1 MIMKK
6 YFIPFVCILLFS
18 LVLLSCTKKSTD
30 HEPSAN
36 TRIQSSLQTMV
47 DKIVTDY
54 KSEFPGFPGGLAV
67 KVTSKKGSYFV
78 SSGFTGAINDQY
90 HFRIASLTKVFTS
103 TAVILLAQQGKLNL
117 DAKITDTIPGT
128 NMTYIPQDANYN
140 IPYKDQIT
148 IRLLLEH
155 NAGVFDVSN
164 ALVPDT
170 VSAPVPYKGQWYIG
184 YMENLDPNH
193 TFTFDE
199 LVGVVSTCRLFLFPP
214 GQGHH
219 YSNTGYSILGK
230 IIERV
235 SGLSYPQ
242 FIAQNIF
249 EPMGL
254 NNSFAPYRGDD
265 QLIPPP
271 FIRGFRYSPAVVEC
285 TESNISANVG
295 EGNLISN
302 ADDLSRFIRSLVR
315 GEGVL
320 SPVWVND
327 YMLVIPKASFD
338 VLNYAL
344 GITYAQNLG
353 WGHTGS
359 HEGYYTRMVSD
370 PVNDITVV
378 AFVNSW
384 NEVPGA
390 EIPLI
395 VKLEEAC
402 YYARNIVQ

>member
-1 MIMKK
+1 MKRTLAA
-6 YFIPFVCILLFS
+6 LLKIT
-18 LVLLSCTKKSTD
+18 LVGLVILSCSKKSTD
-30 HEPSAN
+30 YKPSDE
-36 TRIQSSLQTMV
+36 TLIQSSLQAMA
-47 DKIVTDY
+47 DKMVTDY
-54 KSEFPGFPGGLAV
+54 RKEFPGFPGGLAM
-67 KVTSKKGSYFV
+67 KVVSKKGSFFV
-78 SSGFTGAINDQY
+78 SSGFSEAITDQH

-103 TAVILLAQQGKLNL
+103 TSILLLAQEGKLNL
-117 DAKITDTIPGT
+117 DAKLSDTIPGT
-128 NMTYIPQDANYN
+128 GMTYVPMDAGYN
-140 IPYKDQIT
+140 IPFRDQIT
-148 IRLLLEH
+148 IRLLLQH

-164 ALVPDT
+164 ELIPDT

-184 YMENLDPNH
+184 YVKNQDPKH

-199 LVGVVSTCRLFLFPP
+199 LVGVVSTCRLFYTLP

-235 SGLSYPQ
+235 SGMSYPR
-242 FIAQNIF
+242 FVTEKIF
-249 EPMGL
+249 QPMGL
-254 NNSFAPYRGDD
+254 AHSFAPYLGDD
-265 QLIPPP
+265 QLIPSP
-271 FIRGFRYSPAVVEC
+271 FVKGYTYSPAIVEC
-285 TESNISANVG
+285 TESNISANVS
-295 EGNLISN
+295 EGNLISTP
-302 ADDLSRFIRSLVR
+302 ADLAYFMRSLLR

-327 YMLVIPKASFD
+327 IMLVIPKTSFD
-338 VLNYAL
+338 NLNYAL

-359 HEGYYTRMVSD
+359 HEGYYSRMVSD

-384 NEVPGA
+384 NDIAGA

-395 VKLEEAC
+395 MKIEEAC
-402 YYARNIVQ
+402 YKARNVVH

>member
-1 MIMKK
+1 MKRILVK
-6 YFIPFVCILLFS
+6 LVYTFFVS
-18 LVLLSCTKKSTD
+18 LAILSCTKKSTD
-30 HEPSAN
+30 YVPS
-36 TRIQSSLQTMV
+36 TSSQIQSSLQSMI
-47 DKIVTDY
+47 DKMVTDY
-54 KSEFPGFPGGLAV
+54 RSEFPGFPGGLAL
-67 KVTSKKGSYFV
+67 KVSSKNGSYFV
-78 SSGFTGAINDQY
+78 SSGFSEAITDQY

-103 TAVILLAQQGKLNL
+103 TSIVLLAQEGKLNL
-117 DAKITDTIPGT
+117 DAKLTDTIPGT
-128 NMTYIPQDANYN
+128 SMTYIPQDANYN

-164 ALVPDT
+164 ALIPDT
-170 VSAPVPYKGQWYIG
+170 VTAPVPYKGKWYIG
-184 YMENLDPNH
+184 YVMDPEPEH

-235 SGLSYPQ
+235 SGMSYPQ
-242 FIAQNIF
+242 FVTENIF
-249 EPMGL
+249 NPMGL
-254 NNSFAPYRGDD
+254 NNSYAPYKGDD
-265 QLIPPP
+265 QLIPQP
-271 FIRGFRYSPAVVEC
+271 FVRGFKYSPAVVEC
-285 TESNISANVG
+285 TKSNISANVA

-302 ADDLSRFIRSLVR
+302 ADDLSRFMRSLIR

-327 YMLVIPKASFD
+327 FMLVIPKTSFD
-338 VLNYAL
+338 NLNYAL

-353 WGHTGS
+353 WGHTGA
-359 HEGYYTRMVSD
+359 HEGFYTRMVTD
-370 PVNDITVV
+370 PVNDITIV

-395 VKLEEAC
+395 MKIEEAC
-402 YYARNIVQ
+402 YKARNIVQ